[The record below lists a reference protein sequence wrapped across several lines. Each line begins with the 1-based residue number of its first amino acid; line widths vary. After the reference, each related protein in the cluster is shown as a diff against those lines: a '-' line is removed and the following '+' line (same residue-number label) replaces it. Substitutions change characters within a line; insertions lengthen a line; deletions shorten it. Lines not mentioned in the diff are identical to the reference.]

1 MCFYSIVEIGIRE
14 ISATNTF
21 AYAYVCLLRYVS
33 NSIASTKTL
42 VFPQD
47 TSPSLT
53 AVLGRFSILSV
64 TKSLQNKVDAAG
76 CSSPDEDGL
85 LRRRNTVNTLHI
97 VGSCRRG
104 VGIEFDI
111 RKLDTP

>member
-1 MCFYSIVEIGIRE
+1 MRRKAGRFSAASGGVE
-14 ISATNTF
+14 AT
-21 AYAYVCLLRYVS
+21 R
-33 NSIASTKTL
+33 TL

-64 TKSLQNKVDAAG
+64 AESLQDKVDGAS
-76 CSSPDEDGL
+76 CSSPDEDWL
-85 LRRRNTVNTLHI
+85 LRRRSTINTLHI

-111 RKLDTP
+111 RRLKTP

>member
-1 MCFYSIVEIGIRE
+1 MNVRFSGDIDGISSGVE
-14 ISATNTF
+14 AT
-21 AYAYVCLLRYVS
+21 R
-33 NSIASTKTL
+33 TL

-64 TKSLQNKVDAAG
+64 AKSLQDKVDGAG

-85 LRRRNTVNTLHI
+85 LRRRKTVKLNTLHI

>member
-1 MCFYSIVEIGIRE
+1 MRFRGVTDGISSGVE
-14 ISATNTF
+14 AT
-21 AYAYVCLLRYVS
+21 R
-33 NSIASTKTL
+33 TL

-64 TKSLQNKVDAAG
+64 AKSLQDKVDGAG
-76 CSSPDEDGL
+76 CSSPDEDWL
-85 LRRRNTVNTLHI
+85 LRKRSTINTLHI

-111 RKLDTP
+111 RIYTIPSKS

>member
-1 MCFYSIVEIGIRE
+1 MRFRGVTDGISGGVE
-14 ISATNTF
+14 ATRTP
-21 AYAYVCLLRYVS
+21 
-33 NSIASTKTL
+33 

-53 AVLGRFSILSV
+53 AVLGSVSILSIAE
-64 TKSLQNKVDAAG
+64 SLQEKVDAAG
-76 CSSPDEDGL
+76 CSSTDKIGL
-85 LRRRNTVNTLHI
+85 LRRRKTVSTLHI
-97 VGSCRRG
+97 VFVGSCRRG